1 METLHN
7 VTRNVGPE
15 FWLQSDTGC
24 EPEKD
29 WKGPFVLGVTV
40 SPFMNERWM
49 VAPKNGKPSWRFT
62 REPHPSV
69 NDGVDVHSDGR

>member
-1 METLHN
+1 M
-7 VTRNVGPE
+7 
-15 FWLQSDTGC
+15 SGC
-24 EPEKD
+24 SLTQVCIAGCKPEKD
-29 WKGPFVLGVTV
+29 WRGPFVLGVTV

-49 VAPKNGKPSWRFT
+49 VAPKNGKPGWRFT